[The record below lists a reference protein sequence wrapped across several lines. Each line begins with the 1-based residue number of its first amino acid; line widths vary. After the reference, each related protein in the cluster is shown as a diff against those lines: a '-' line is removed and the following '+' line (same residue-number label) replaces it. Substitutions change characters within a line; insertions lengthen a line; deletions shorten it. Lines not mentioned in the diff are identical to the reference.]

1 MRIVVALLL
10 CSFSML
16 GFAQTPTDPS
26 YLKGMELVKANKSQK
41 AIKEFTKAID
51 KNPNEYVFFV
61 ERAKCHFDLQNYQDA
76 YNDLTESLKIKPK
89 NDYVYLLLS
98 RLFFA
103 VNNKQEAINNADMAL
118 KYASVDSI
126 RKEANLVRADAKS
139 GLQAHKDACE
149 GYKKVLLYDSLNI
162 AALNNIAMSLLELDK
177 ATESLTYLDRI
188 VRIDSLN
195 LAATCNYG
203 YIYQQTEDYT
213 KSIYYYK
220 KALKIEPNNFIA
232 LNNLGYSKFL
242 NGNVEEGLVDINA
255 SIKINASNSFAYR
268 NRALIYIKK
277 EEKEK
282 ACTDLYVAKALG
294 FTDQYGKEVENLID
308 EHCKK

>member
-1 MRIVVALLL
+1 MRIIVALLL

-26 YLKGMELVKANKSQK
+26 YLKGMELVKANKSPK
-41 AIKEFTKAID
+41 AIKEFTKAIE

-61 ERAKCHFDLQNYQDA
+61 ERAKCHFTAKNYQSA
-76 YNDLTESLKIKPK
+76 YDDFAESLKLKPK
-89 NDYVYLLLS
+89 NDYVYLMLS
-98 RLFFA
+98 RLFFE

-118 KYASVDSI
+118 KYASADSI
-126 RKEANLVRADAKS
+126 RKEANLVRADAKY

-177 ATESLTYLDRI
+177 ASESLTYLDRI

-203 YIYQQTEDYT
+203 YIYQQLEDYT

-220 KALKIEPNNFIA
+220 KALKLEPNNFIA
-232 LNNLGYSKFL
+232 LNNLGYSRFL
-242 NGNVEEGLVDINA
+242 NGNVEEGLLDINA
-255 SIKINASNSFAYR
+255 SIKINAGNSFAYR

-282 ACTDLYVAKALG
+282 ACTDLFVAKALG